1 MADMDTAA
9 KRLSTIDWDAPFMA
23 GIPIPTGASSAGA
36 RQHGMWMYSGIASGA
51 PSEQVATTTIMQD
64 PTPRRPTANPAT
76 RTHSPQSSRQEQ
88 MGFGGWGFALP
99 RFA

>member
-1 MADMDTAA
+1 MDTAA

-23 GIPIPTGASSAGA
+23 GIPIPTGTSTAGA

-51 PSEQVATTTIMQD
+51 PSEQVVTATIMQD
-64 PTPRRPTANPAT
+64 PTPRRALAT
-76 RTHSPQSSRQEQ
+76 SHGVQRPSTSRQEQ
-88 MGFGGWGFALP
+88 MGWGGWGFVRA